1 MRGHSFQFKCFRNR
15 CCWCEWRWF
24 YGSCCCYV
32 WWVSWTVKV
41 TLNTASHSFGNYGW
55 EKYIAI
61 KSVLLHVNFVFSSVS
76 LCETWRL
83 RCTGTCRENSLD
95 RKVRTIRTSV
105 PLLGLDE
112 KTGLRNCTMNK
123 SEGKKDTQKPFSWNG
138 DVPLTNA
145 SWKNKRLYFLNW
157 LMSIACEIIT

>member
-1 MRGHSFQFKCFRNR
+1 MLLLPIILIHHLANSYWEYSNLSSRSCYLIFGVQVLTFRLGVGGHSFQFKCFRNP
-15 CCWCEWRWF
+15 CCWCGWRWF

-41 TLNTASHSFGNYGW
+41 TFNTASHSFGNYGW

-61 KSVLLHVNFVFSSVS
+61 KSVLSHVSFVFSSVS

-112 KTGLRNCTMNK
+112 K
-123 SEGKKDTQKPFSWNG
+123 Q
-138 DVPLTNA
+138 V
-145 SWKNKRLYFLNW
+145 
-157 LMSIACEIIT
+157 